1 MPFTRGKSL
10 ETGVMLWT
18 GSVQTFVLTT
28 QPKTSTPPKPPNET
42 RKRESPTISA
52 SQSSLTL
59 GAASLSKGTCAW
71 LERLGLI
78 ALVGHHYKYENR
90 SPKESSFC
98 AEQDTSGAS
107 AHCPRSGFQTCLIA
121 DFQIGNTRKLQRHLN
136 YSRFADLEIRD
147 TADLEVGAT
156 EGRCA
161 NAPPPVC
168 ISNPQLTVWMPKSIL
183 RTSPNSLEPGSS
195 PNSTMESLC
204 EQPSTSPRRC

>member
-18 GSVQTFVLTT
+18 ASVQTFVLTT

-59 GAASLSKGTCAW
+59 GVASLSRGTCAW

-78 ALVGHHYKYENR
+78 ALVGHHHKYENR

-98 AEQDTSGAS
+98 RCRTRAAHPHTVLVAVSKPAVSPISKS
-107 AHCPRSGFQTCLIA
+107 ATQ
-121 DFQIGNTRKLQRHLN
+121 Q
-136 YSRFADLEIRD
+136 
-147 TADLEVGAT
+147 
-156 EGRCA
+156 
-161 NAPPPVC
+161 
-168 ISNPQLTVWMPKSIL
+168 
-183 RTSPNSLEPGSS
+183 
-195 PNSTMESLC
+195 
-204 EQPSTSPRRC
+204 